1 MEGALVPATPFPL
14 TQCCCKPPISS
25 SSFCKLSGL
34 QNSVCLSFPACVDHR
49 EARRPVSNVSN
60 RRSFGLVV
68 KASDAQ
74 VLKTQNEVLQQEA
87 QSENKGADSTIEQSN
102 ELPSAVTAETTQ
114 KDGEKTGKVW
124 LLRSATEGGKGQ
136 EIAPGDGILVGAN
149 PKSDGSSIPFVVDF
163 PMVSSTHARVFGRE
177 RQTYKTTLVDYFV
190 MDLGSTNGTY
200 LNRSRLR
207 PQTEVKLSSGDMLKF
222 GDEKAVFVV
231 ETES

>member
-1 MEGALVPATPFPL
+1 MEGALVPATPYPL
-14 TQCCCKPPISS
+14 TQCCCKAPISS

-34 QNSVCLSFPACVDHR
+34 QNSVCLSFPVHVDHR
-49 EARRPVSNVSN
+49 EVRRPISNISN

-68 KASDAQ
+68 KASDAE
-74 VLKTQNEVLQQEA
+74 VLSTQNEVLQQEA
-87 QSENKGADSTIEQSN
+87 QSENKGAVSTTEQSN

-114 KDGEKTGKVW
+114 KDGVKTGKVW

-136 EIAPGDGILVGAN
+136 EIAPGDGVLVGAA
-149 PKSDGSSIPFVVDF
+149 PKSDGSPIPFVVDF
-163 PMVSSTHARVFGRE
+163 PLVSGTHARVFGRE
-177 RQTYKTTLVDYFV
+177 RQTYKTTLVEYFV